1 MQNPQYSHSSYQ
13 SSYKSSIGHYGVQP
27 GYVLSRNLLGVSTC
41 QGCYDDRI
49 CLPRRQCRHPCVS
62 EPCLVSR
69 QNTKGQTS
77 FNLRTAP
84 SPELETRTRCHPT
97 PTMAESILGKA
108 VTCKATCAEA
118 QSFSSS
124 LPSTCFFSMLSCRLS
139 TTYLHISC
147 RELSSKVLLVNAN
160 LPRPTSPLESTGMHS
175 LFFLTSYSTDFYDET
190 HTTFAVFTLAV
201 A

>member
-1 MQNPQYSHSSYQ
+1 
-13 SSYKSSIGHYGVQP
+13 
-27 GYVLSRNLLGVSTC
+27 LSRNLLGISTC

-69 QNTKGQTS
+69 QITKGQTS

-97 PTMAESILGKA
+97 PTAAESSLGKA
-108 VTCKATCAEA
+108 VTHKATCAEA

-124 LPSTCFFSMLSCRLS
+124 LPSTFFSRLSCRLS

-147 RELSSKVLLVNAN
+147 RKLSGKVLLVDAD
-160 LPRPTSPLESTGMHS
+160 LTRYHHRHS
-175 LFFLTSYSTDFYDET
+175 N
-190 HTTFAVFTLAV
+190 H
-201 A
+201 